1 MISFASKTVCKFK
14 LWTKESNPCGSF
26 RPEMKPLRSQ
36 YFITYNVTKESF
48 QSFIAKGK
56 KV

>member
-26 RPEMKPLRSQ
+26 RPEMKTITFTIFYYLQCGR
-36 YFITYNVTKESF
+36 FIVAINLKYAGEM
-48 QSFIAKGK
+48 
-56 KV
+56 